1 MVRER
6 NSRFCCPMVA
16 LAACLAVAGCGG
28 GSESSTSPERPLRID
43 TIFFAMQE
51 EENQNW
57 PAQVALVRV
66 TDVDLVPELM
76 RIKPASWFG
85 GEGVAFRNA
94 HPEGFY
100 NDWEVVP
107 GVDVGPDKIEI
118 DEDVAGV
125 LFCNTRKETP
135 PIRLELDGD
144 VRVLL
149 GDDGCEP
156 QGGEPSE
163 EPSVAENVWDS
174 VADPAESLVESL
186 YEQLQGILGG
196 E

>member
-43 TIFFAMQE
+43 TIFFAMPE
-51 EENQNW
+51 GENQNW

-76 RIKPASWFG
+76 EIKPAAWFG
-85 GEGVAFRNA
+85 ADGTAFQSA

-100 NDWEVVP
+100 NDWGIVP
-107 GVDVGPDKIEI
+107 GVDVGPVRIEI

-125 LFCNTRKETP
+125 LFCNTRKEVP

-149 GDDGCEP
+149 GDDGCNP

-174 VADPAESLVESL
+174 VVDPAESLVESL